1 MVNCGIIFWGNTR
14 SMHKISLS
22 QKNVANFAGNK
33 FKEFLQEM
41 VLKIGDFTN
50 PKLVYLFFN
59 VICC

>member
-1 MVNCGIIFWGNTR
+1 
-14 SMHKISLS
+14 MHKISLS
-22 QKNVANFAGNK
+22 QKNFANFAGNK

-50 PKLVYLFFN
+50 TKLVYLFFN